1 MDILNTVIKIFIVME
16 SINVYILY
24 FAPHSQ
30 LGNGIG
36 VFNEWFKS
44 QEDENSQLFAK
55 YLVNWV
61 AGTKLIFIM
70 LLVVILNFGN
80 EQTKLYTVIA
90 MIISILTYFWRLHP
104 IIKKLDSKGEI
115 TPKGY
120 SKALFGMI
128 SGFIAMF
135 TIALIVYV
143 SQNNIL

>member
-1 MDILNTVIKIFIVME
+1 MNILDTVIKIFIVME

-24 FAPHSQ
+24 FAPQSQ

-36 VFNEWFKS
+36 VFNQWFKS
-44 QEDENSQLFAK
+44 QENENNHLFIK

-70 LLVVILNFGN
+70 LLLVILNFGN
-80 EQTKLYTVIA
+80 EEIKLYTVIA
-90 MIISILTYFWRLHP
+90 MIISILSYFWRLHP
-104 IIKKLDSKGEI
+104 IIKTLDKKDEI

-135 TIALIVYV
+135 SIALIMYLF
-143 SQNNIL
+143 QNNIV